1 MTRPLLY
8 ALAGLLVGL
17 AIHLIVILTM
27 PALATRNVWNRI
39 EELSQLNAMEVLDP
53 VAPGAA
59 NPLRLDPELAY
70 GVCRLN
76 LAEGPG
82 VLTGR
87 LPAGVWSVAV
97 FDRSG
102 RAIYS
107 TTNRDGIGQQLD
119 LGIFNPAQTRLLAE
133 QRLDITEGL
142 VIIESAADDVFVVVR
157 VALPYVERRPRYAE
171 AIKSLSCG
179 AYR

>member
-1 MTRPLLY
+1 MTRSLLY
-8 ALAGLLVGL
+8 ALAGLLIGL
-17 AIHLIVILTM
+17 AIHLIVILSM
-27 PALATRNVWNRI
+27 PALATRNVWNRV
-39 EELSQLNAMEVLDP
+39 EEISQLNAMGVLAP

-59 NPLRLDPELAY
+59 NPLALDPELAH

-82 VLTGR
+82 VVTGR
-87 LPAGVWSVAV
+87 LPAGIWSVAV
-97 FDRSG
+97 FDRLG
-102 RAIYS
+102 RVIYS

-142 VIIESAADDVFVVVR
+142 LIIESAGDDVFVLVR
-157 VALPYVERRPRYAE
+157 VALPYPEMRSRYE
-171 AIKSLSCG
+171 AAVKTLSCG